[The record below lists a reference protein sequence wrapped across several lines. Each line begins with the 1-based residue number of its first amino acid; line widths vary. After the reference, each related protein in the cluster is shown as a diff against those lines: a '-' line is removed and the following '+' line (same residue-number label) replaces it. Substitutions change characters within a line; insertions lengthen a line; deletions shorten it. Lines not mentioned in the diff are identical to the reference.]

1 MVGKPT
7 LSGETEITES
17 FKIIAHS
24 WDLTTEA
31 SRKVIIMEPALFE
44 NAFYDLNLLVNW
56 EVSSLM
62 FP

>member
-17 FKIIAHS
+17 FKIIAQS
-24 WDLTTEA
+24 WDLTTDT

-44 NAFYDLNLLVNW
+44 FYDLNLLVNW

>member
-17 FKIIAHS
+17 FKIIAQS
-24 WDLTTEA
+24 WTEA
-31 SRKVIIMEPALFE
+31 SSGVIIMEPALFE
-44 NAFYDLNLLVNW
+44 FYDLNLLVNW